1 MVSTSPDAIIVG
13 AGTEVT
19 TGLGT
24 ATAAGADASCE
35 VRGLT
40 VSDSLL
46 ESSTNIQPKRRFFA
60 IVYFL
65 FWWFLSRG
73 IDSSRIKLT
82 TSMFSGSR
90 TAEYVYIESWSTR
103 ITLYTKHPSG
113 ISRIGAALI
122 VLTVVGERYWECS
135 STKVEIVV
143 LVHAWCQYSTRA
155 SLSISERLLIVFP
168 TGRLDHLHLPW
179 LQKQEGR
186 HLQFLKLKLLCTY
199 YSMLRSSSSSMA
211 SIQGS
216 FTNSSGSVQPVS
228 GTFCVTFSII
238 QILKVLES

>member
-1 MVSTSPDAIIVG
+1 MCFWHYLFYLFHIICKCCSLTNCIRSPDAIIVG

-24 ATAAGADASCE
+24 ATVAGADASCE

-65 FWWFLSRG
+65 FWWFSSRG

-82 TSMFSGSR
+82 TSMFSGSK

-113 ISRIGAALI
+113 ISRIGAALT

-143 LVHAWCQYSTRA
+143 KGCSRSCLV
-155 SLSISERLLIVFP
+155 
-168 TGRLDHLHLPW
+168 
-179 LQKQEGR
+179 
-186 HLQFLKLKLLCTY
+186 
-199 YSMLRSSSSSMA
+199 
-211 SIQGS
+211 
-216 FTNSSGSVQPVS
+216 SV
-228 GTFCVTFSII
+228 
-238 QILKVLES
+238 